1 MSLAETL
8 LAAATERAP
17 LVDRPGFC
25 TVIEEDYLDRARL
38 DFNGLKR
45 FRKLAED
52 AGMTV
57 TIDARR
63 VLVHATTYASSGN
76 GHAAGDIKK
85 PAYEQE
91 AVWAVAV
98 AHDRSFAAW
107 AHWEDGTLLIGR
119 FGGPFTGTVVA
130 TAQITPILNALK
142 AYQESRA

>member
-1 MSLAETL
+1 MSLAGNL
-8 LAAATERAP
+8 LGKM
-17 LVDRPGFC
+17 VDGVKPEEPAGYSS
-25 TVIEEDYLDRARL
+25 VIEEDYLDRARL

-45 FRKLAED
+45 FRKLAEE